1 MWIQHDISVNFHHE
15 NLFQKIKEVFYS
27 HHQNWVRHHWWCL
40 ILHGVIRP
48 TINSNNSFKL
58 TLTWSRSEYYFG
70 WLVCIDLCKMSN
82 KLFLFLKYLFLI
94 FIIFQLVILFHGFLF
109 FSADVADVGPL
120 NSDWS
125 DLTSDQLEN
134 KLSTADRRSAEEF
147 FMELKSAEFWLLT
160 E

>member
-1 MWIQHDISVNFHHE
+1 M
-15 NLFQKIKEVFYS
+15 
-27 HHQNWVRHHWWCL
+27 
-40 ILHGVIRP
+40 IRP

-94 FIIFQLVILFHGFLF
+94 FIIFQLVIFFHGFLF

-125 DLTSDQLEN
+125 MEYISPLHIEFTFKSWPIREQAEHSWPSIGRGVFYGVEICWVLTSDWV
-134 KLSTADRRSAEEF
+134 ADV
-147 FMELKSAEFWLLT
+147 K
-160 E
+160 

>member
-1 MWIQHDISVNFHHE
+1 M
-15 NLFQKIKEVFYS
+15 
-27 HHQNWVRHHWWCL
+27 
-40 ILHGVIRP
+40 IRP
-48 TINSNNSFKL
+48 TINSNNSYKL

-70 WLVCIDLCKMSN
+70 WLVCIELCKMSN

-125 DLTSDQLEN
+125 DLWPIRKQAEHSWP
-134 KLSTADRRSAEEF
+134 SIGRDRGVFYGVEICWQCSQISWFITNSAILGMVPVTKF
-147 FMELKSAEFWLLT
+147 CCSWQVTRA
-160 E
+160 